1 MAPMSRGNRIARYL
15 ASFTAG
21 VAVAAGGYAVAAG
34 GGDGSQRPDGTVSV
48 RPTGVGLPLVGAH
61 GTVGAGD
68 YAPELRTY
76 HDSGGYAKDLAT
88 VDGRAERYLGRRV
101 KTLRK
106 QARKRCRRHGTP
118 AAQCKKPK
126 LAMVLDIDETSLS
139 NYEDIAA
146 TNFSGTT
153 AALALSVVQ
162 ADSPAIDPTLDL
174 FNAAKRRGVAVF
186 FITGRPDSIPGV
198 RERTE
203 TNLTAAGYSG
213 WQHLYLNPDTSQGTV
228 PYKAGT
234 RADIE
239 GKQGY
244 RIVVNVGDQESD
256 LHGGHADRAFKLPN
270 PFYFISD

>member
-1 MAPMSRGNRIARYL
+1 MTRRSRIARYL
-15 ASFTAG
+15 ASFGAG

-34 GGDGSQRPDGTVSV
+34 GDGAPQRPDATVSV

-68 YAPELRTY
+68 YVPALRDY
-76 HDSGGYAKDLAT
+76 HDSGDYESDLET
-88 VDGRAERYLGRRV
+88 VGGRARAYLARHV
-101 KTLRK
+101 KRIRTK
-106 QARKRCRRHGTP
+106 ARKRCRKHGTP
-118 AAQCKKPK
+118 AAQCRKPK

-139 NYEDIAA
+139 NYDDIAA
-146 TNFSGTT
+146 TGFVQPTV
-153 AALALSVVQ
+153 ALAGSVAQ
-162 ADSPAIDPTLDL
+162 ADSPAIEPTLDL
-174 FNAAKRRGVAVF
+174 FNFAKGRGVDVF
-186 FITGRPDSIPGV
+186 FITGRPDAIPMV

-203 TNLTAAGYSG
+203 QNLTAAGYEG
-213 WQHLYLNPDTSQGTV
+213 WKQLYLNPDTSQGTV

-239 GKQGY
+239 EDQGY